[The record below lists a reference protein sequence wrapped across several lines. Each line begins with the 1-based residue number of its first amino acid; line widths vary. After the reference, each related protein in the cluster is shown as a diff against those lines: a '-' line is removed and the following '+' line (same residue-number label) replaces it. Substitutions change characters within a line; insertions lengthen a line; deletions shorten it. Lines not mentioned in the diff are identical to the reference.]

1 MSSSD
6 FWALH
11 TCYLDIHTLNI
22 DTHKINLENKILK
35 TEQPPFLRHFILEY
49 PESVARSQV

>member
-22 DTHKINLENKILK
+22 YTHKINLENKILK
-35 TEQPPFLRHFILEY
+35 TKQPPFLRHFILEY